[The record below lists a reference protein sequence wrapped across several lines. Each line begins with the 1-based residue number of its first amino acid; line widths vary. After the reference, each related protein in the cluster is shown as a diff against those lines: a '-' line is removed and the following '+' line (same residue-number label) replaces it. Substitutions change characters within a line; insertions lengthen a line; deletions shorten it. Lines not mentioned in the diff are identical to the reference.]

1 MFDKNEIRALS
12 VRIAGARADLL
23 NMTPFFGRLILRL
36 PVGYADC
43 GTAFTDMQRIVFDP
57 EFAKQ
62 LGDKELAFV
71 LLHEILHCVL
81 HHCTRGRGLMQY
93 TFNVACD
100 IVVNSLALQ
109 ILGIGEL
116 EVAGESVMHLAPNGQ
131 EGREL
136 TAEAVYDMLT
146 DHDRQQDKSGSGGKA
161 GSDADGRSSSDT
173 LPKDGY
179 GKIDSHDAW
188 GSVDASAC
196 DDLWDSHV
204 KEALNAFGAGSL
216 PGEIKR
222 TLVNILRPAKVE
234 WKQLLH
240 DFIKNNRGDYSF
252 IRPDRRFQGDILMPS
267 FIENS
272 TGESV
277 EGLWVLID
285 TSASIS
291 DDQLAAAYS
300 EIIAAADQLD
310 GIEGMLSF
318 FDAAVS
324 TPQPF
329 ASREDI
335 AKMEP
340 IGGGGTSFRA
350 IFEYMEAYFE
360 HELPKAVIIITDG
373 QATYPKEEAAL
384 GVPVMWVI
392 MNSHEDPPW
401 GVVVHAE

>member
-1 MFDKNEIRALS
+1 MFDKDEIRALS
-12 VRIAGARADLL
+12 VRISGARADLL
-23 NMTPFFGRLILRL
+23 NITPFFGRLILRL
-36 PVGYADC
+36 PVGYAEC

-57 EFAKQ
+57 AFAQK
-62 LGDKELAFV
+62 LGDKQLAFV

-81 HHCTRGRGLMQY
+81 HHCTRGRELMPY

-109 ILGIGEL
+109 ILGIDEI
-116 EVAGESVMHLAPNGQ
+116 EVAGEPAMHLTPDGH
-131 EGREL
+131 EGREF

-146 DHDRQQDKSGSGGKA
+146 DPKQQKNQTGGSGEA
-161 GSDADGRSSSDT
+161 GSGAKDESTGEKKQT
-173 LPKDGY
+173 DGY

-188 GSVDASAC
+188 GTVNASAC
-196 DDLWDSHV
+196 DDLWDSYV

-216 PGEIKR
+216 PGGIKR
-222 TLVNILRPAKVE
+222 TLVNILRPAKVD

-252 IRPDRRFQGDILMPS
+252 IRPDRRFQGDVLMPS

-272 TGESV
+272 MGESV

-291 DDQLAAAYS
+291 DDQLAAAYG
-300 EIIAAADQLD
+300 EIVAAADQLD

-324 TPQPF
+324 TPRPF

-335 AKMEP
+335 EKMEP

-350 IFEYMEAYFE
+350 IFDYMQAYFE
-360 HELPKAVIIITDG
+360 HELPVAVIIITDG
-373 QATYPKEEAAL
+373 QAAYPKEEAAL

-392 MNSHEDPPW
+392 MNSQEDPPW
-401 GVVVHAE
+401 GVIVHID